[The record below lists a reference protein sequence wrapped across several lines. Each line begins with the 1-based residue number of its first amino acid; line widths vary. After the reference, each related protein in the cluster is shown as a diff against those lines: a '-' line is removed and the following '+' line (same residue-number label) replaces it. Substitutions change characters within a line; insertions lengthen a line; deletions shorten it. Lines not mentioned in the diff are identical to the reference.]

1 MLYARRSLNYQV
13 SIRFVRRGALLMA
26 YPLRESDAI
35 KRSPML
41 SQHLRNAAEIGLG
54 SYLGMDTFIHRNTDG
69 PNNPFARVYSPRE
82 VIHDFPE
89 FELLRHTKR
98 YLHAPPLPVNRLPSL
113 GRLLGW
119 HMWVW
124 MQARP

>member
-1 MLYARRSLNYQV
+1 
-13 SIRFVRRGALLMA
+13 
-26 YPLRESDAI
+26 
-35 KRSPML
+35 ML

-89 FELLRHTKR
+89 FELLRHTKP

-119 HMWVW
+119 RMWVW